1 MTANTD
7 SPAHELPP
15 YHAVL
20 SVDVK
25 NFSGVTPADHRA
37 LTELIPT
44 ILERAFERAGQT
56 TVWEDRRFPAGRGD
70 GFVVG
75 FPPESLPIVVG
86 PFLDALQDE
95 LAYHHRMRLGRNS
108 EPTRLRASIAVG
120 PLSDSGDARLGDGSG
135 AAMVETHRL
144 LDCGPVRDLLESS
157 DPEVTFVAAVLS
169 ARVYEDVVLSGYAAK
184 APGEFV
190 RVPVSVKSYVGD
202 AYLHVPKPSGELLS
216 RGITT
221 PDDPVHDNPAPPEEA
236 PEAEGSVANMITRT
250 VRGNAIQMR
259 DRYQWTD
266 KSRHSHQNAVGD
278 GNVITGGSVRGG
290 VRQNV
295 RKNGEADS

>member
-1 MTANTD
+1 MTEDTHSVAY
-7 SPAHELPP
+7 ELPP

-25 NFSGVTPADHRA
+25 NFSGVTPADHYA

-44 ILERAFERAGQT
+44 ILERAFERAEHAAT
-56 TVWEDRRFPAGRGD
+56 WADRRFPAGRGD

-75 FPPESLPIVVG
+75 FRPESLPILVG

-95 LAYHHRMRLGRNS
+95 LAYHHRMRLGRNG
-108 EPTRLRASIAVG
+108 EPTRLRVSVAVG
-120 PLSDSGDARLGDGSG
+120 PLTDSGNAQLGDGSG

-144 LDCGPVRDLLESS
+144 LDCEPVRELLASS

-202 AYLHVPKPSGELLS
+202 AYLHVPKPSGDLLS
-216 RGITT
+216 RGIGT
-221 PDDPVHDNPAPPEEA
+221 PDEPFPDGPVSQDEA
-236 PEAEGSVANMITRT
+236 PGANSAVANTSNGT
-250 VRGNAIQMR
+250 VYGNTIQMR
-259 DRYQWTD
+259 DEYRRTD
-266 KSRHSHQNAVGD
+266 KSRNSHQHTVGD
-278 GNVITGGSVRGG
+278 GNIVTGGNLRGG
-290 VRQNV
+290 IRQNV
-295 RKNGEADS
+295 RKNGEKN